1 MSLNGEKEI
10 FMAKK
15 LKIFVALV
23 IKIEEILLFTRH
35 NLQIKQFLFLV
46 FLSTCNGRLSQCG
59 GEAPLTSLTR
69 CKIVISY
76 DLLMIQS
83 EELIHINF
91 ILFN

>member
-46 FLSTCNGRLSQCG
+46 FLVFR
-59 GEAPLTSLTR
+59 
-69 CKIVISY
+69 
-76 DLLMIQS
+76 
-83 EELIHINF
+83 
-91 ILFN
+91 IL